1 MVKAPK
7 GELSWVRE
15 LNDKGEEIYLITS
28 NSVRTIYYLYAING
42 DKLIKLGKGSSPID
56 LEKFKKK
63 GARK

>member
-1 MVKAPK
+1 MVKTPK

-28 NSVRTIYYLYAING
+28 NLVRTIYYLYAING
-42 DKLIKLGKGSSPID
+42 DKLIKLGKGSSPLD